1 MAFDLSKYMTA
12 EERIELFSKDNP
24 DFRYEV
30 NHEFYKDSN
39 GDTWVIVKAILWRT
53 EVDPHAWVMGL
64 AAENMKT
71 QFAIE
76 KAETSAYARAIT
88 NTGKPQ
94 FSTTR
99 EGEKAPRANRAEM
112 EKLNQKEKP
121 FEEAKTFQEKLQSR
135 QNIYGQS
142 GNSKKIELALRESFA
157 ADKPKA
163 EPVEWSVGQVVD
175 NLPKSEPMPMPCE
188 NGKTKL
194 LQGISKGGKPYYGHV
209 CNCGKPK
216 DQQCPAQWA
225 KLSANGRWYFDG
237 QENG

>member
-1 MAFDLSKYMTA
+1 MAFNLDNYMTA
-12 EERIELFSKDNP
+12 EERIELFAKDNP

-39 GDTWVIVKAILWRT
+39 GDTWVVVKAILWRT

-99 EGEKAPRANRAEM
+99 DGEKAPRANRAEM
-112 EKLNQKEKP
+112 EKVVVEKEK
-121 FEEAKTFQEKLQSR
+121 TFKEKLEAR
-135 QNIYGQS
+135 QNIYGKS

-157 ADKPKA
+157 AEKDEPKPVAWSIGDAVNAISNAKPK
-163 EPVEWSVGQVVD
+163 EPEA
-175 NLPKSEPMPMPCE
+175 CE
-188 NGKTKL
+188 HGHILK
-194 LQGISKGGKPYYGHV
+194 QGISKGKGKPYYGYV
-209 CNCGKPK
+209 CKKGITEHAK
-216 DQQCPAQWA
+216 WA
-225 KLSANGRWYFDG
+225 KQTSNGIWYFEEG
-237 QENG
+237 YENG